1 MTIVTGKHREY
12 LIEMLLYYLD
22 TQPNHSMIGKYYSS
36 ISDNIKQRNISGD
49 YWIKDFIDDENVL
62 TYIV

>member
-1 MTIVTGKHREY
+1 M
-12 LIEMLLYYLD
+12 YYLA
-22 TQPNHSMIGKYYSS
+22 TQPNHSMIGKYYPS

-62 TYIV
+62 TYVV

>member
-12 LIEMLLYYLD
+12 LIEMLLYYLA
-22 TQPNHSMIGKYYSS
+22 TQPNHSMIGKYYPS

-49 YWIKDFIDDENVL
+49 YWIKDFIDDGNVL
-62 TYIV
+62 TYVV

>member
-22 TQPNHSMIGKYYSS
+22 TQPNHSMIGKYYPS
-36 ISDNIKQRNISGD
+36 ISDNIKQRNISGN
-49 YWIKDFIDDENVL
+49 YWIKEFIDDGNVL
-62 TYIV
+62 TYVV